1 IFFFFQAEDGIRD
14 FHVTGVQTCALPIW
28 ALELLAVSPASGWHG
43 GCRYLGAAPLFAPPN
58 DREQGETRQVG
69 LPALMDQEKG
79 CHGADNA
86 PHPRQWTTEVVYG
99 RYR

>member
-1 IFFFFQAEDGIRD
+1 MASYTSSIR
-14 FHVTGVQTCALPIW
+14 FLLIVPSASAPKPFRPLR